1 MSRSSNTVAN
11 PEAGVLTMTLLPSA
25 ARTATTN
32 SGDLKNHQH
41 RGVHVVIDA
50 AAAAATPSV
59 VFTVQGKCPL
69 SGQYYTI
76 LASAAVTG
84 VSTTVLRVFP
94 GATAAANLTANDC
107 VPENWRVLATAADAD
122 SLTYSVSACLLP

>member
-1 MSRSSNTVAN
+1 MLN
-11 PEAGVLTMTLLPSA
+11 LTIFPSA
-25 ARTATTN
+25 ARTASAD

-50 AAAAATPSV
+50 TAAAATPSV
-59 VFTVQGKCPL
+59 VFAIQGKCPL
-69 SGQYYTI
+69 SGVYYTI

-94 GATAAANLTANDC
+94 GATAAANLAANDMI
-107 VPENWRVLATAADAD
+107 PENWRVLATAGDAD
-122 SLTYSVSACLLP
+122 SLTYSISACLLP